1 MFYLNEQLWL
11 LTHKSSETTV
21 LYKAAS
27 TEILFCNILKTEP
40 YKSYISLYLIFFS
53 SVSSTFHKKDEM
65 CAHFFALPI
74 FQSKLANTSPCVK
87 ELLKICIPRKFY
99 IQFFFVFAIQI
110 LLFIANTL
118 NTHILLPHMSEK
130 IIWKSANVTY
140 ILPEVL
146 EIKHSLKREEVKIKR
161 LILLGC
167 LYRQYR
173 KACLKGNQNY
183 ETKYSHLS

>member
-1 MFYLNEQLWL
+1 MNSYDCL
-11 LTHKSSETTV
+11 L
-21 LYKAAS
+21 
-27 TEILFCNILKTEP
+27 
-40 YKSYISLYLIFFS
+40 ISLQRPQYYIKQPLQKYCSATFLRQSHIKVIYLYTLYS
-53 SVSSTFHKKDEM
+53 SVPSTFHKKDEM

-74 FQSKLANTSPCVK
+74 FQSKLANTSHCVK

-110 LLFIANTL
+110 LLFISNTL

-173 KACLKGNQNY
+173 KASLKGNQNY